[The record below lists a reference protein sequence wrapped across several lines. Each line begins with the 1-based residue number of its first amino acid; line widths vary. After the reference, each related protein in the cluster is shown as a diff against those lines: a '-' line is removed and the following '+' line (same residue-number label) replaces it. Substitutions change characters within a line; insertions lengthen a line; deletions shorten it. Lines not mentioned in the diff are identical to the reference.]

1 MPQQP
6 VNPPSP
12 PLTPYECVE
21 HVFGDIAKLMAC
33 EACALRMACHD
44 HGLSYSRV
52 LVLWLDHER

>member
-1 MPQQP
+1 MPEHP
-6 VNPPSP
+6 MNK

-21 HVFGDIAKLMAC
+21 HVFGDIAKLMARGAC
-33 EACALRMACHD
+33 EACALRMVCHD